1 MTEGYLIVKKLKNGR
16 VIVIATRHLKRA
28 IDREWKQGK
37 ADNPDAKMVLLKCVR
52 LDTFNVTPKD

>member
-1 MTEGYLIVKKLKNGR
+1 MTEGYIIVKRLKNGNMK
-16 VIVIATRHLKRA
+16 VIASRHLKRD
-28 IDREWKQGK
+28 ITREWKQSK